1 MKTPVV
7 AIAGNPNCGKTTL
20 FNGLTGGKQKIGNW
34 PGVTVEKKEGTLKRG
49 EEEALIVDLPGIYSL
64 SAHSEDEKVA
74 RDYLLSGEA
83 DLIVNIVDA
92 ANLERNLYLTMQ
104 LAEMGVPLLVVINRA
119 DIAEKNK
126 TIIDPEHLSKHLGCP
141 VIMTSAIKSGDIKKA
156 VDAVFSAINNPSF
169 PSVIIRYPEPVE
181 ALIAEWG
188 KDEKVF
194 PGHEWAKRWLSI
206 KLIEGERGSLE
217 KSGIQISRKSSET
230 EADIA
235 KLENQLE
242 ESVDIEIAD
251 ARYAYIHGLAKDVIT
266 KKGDRSAI
274 SDRLDSI
281 VLNRILGLPIFLG
294 VMYLIFWVAVT
305 IGSAFIDFF
314 DIAAATLVVEL
325 PKHLLESW
333 GAPGWLSVVLAD
345 GVGSGIQT
353 VATFIPVIFSMFLML
368 SILEDS
374 GYMARAAFVMD
385 RFMRSIG
392 LPGKSFVP
400 MIVGFGCSVPAIM
413 GTRTLESKKDRFL
426 TIFMTPFMS
435 CGAKLPVYVLFA
447 AAFFPE
453 NSGTIVF
460 SLYMV
465 GIALA
470 VVTGFILKA
479 TLFKGE
485 ASHFVMELPLYNMP
499 RPGAIL
505 IHTWN
510 RLKLFVLRASKV
522 IVTAVFI
529 LALMNSTGTDG
540 SFGNEDT
547 EKSVLAASA
556 RAITPVF
563 VPMGVREDNWPA
575 SVSLFTG
582 LFAKEAVVGT
592 LNSLYSQ
599 KAEESADKSEEKE
612 ENKDKSEAENKTVA
626 SADSPEKAEGE
637 EAPAEEEEKAFSVA
651 GGLKEA
657 WDTIPAN
664 LSGVTGGLSDPLG
677 TGVLENTADSE
688 AMAEEMEVD
697 TTTFERMRS
706 YFTVKQ
712 AYAYLLFILLYFP
725 CVAAFGAM
733 YRETG
738 IKLAVFQSAYLTVFA
753 WIVATL
759 FYQITEGHSALWI
772 FTACVLMGLLVL
784 ILYIMGKKNFANV
797 REEV

>member
-34 PGVTVEKKEGTLKRG
+34 PGVTVEKKEWKLKRG
-49 EEEALIVDLPGIYSL
+49 EDEALIVDLPGIYSL

-74 RDYLLSGEA
+74 RDYLLSGNA
-83 DLIVNIVDA
+83 DLIINIVDA

-104 LAEMGVPLLVVINRA
+104 LAEMGVPLLVIINRA

-126 TIIDPEHLSKHLGCP
+126 TVIDPEHLSKHLGCP
-141 VIMTSAIKSGDIKKA
+141 VIMTSAIKNGDIKKA
-156 VDAVFSAINNPSF
+156 VDVIFSAINNPSF

-206 KLIEGERGSLE
+206 KVIEGERGSLE
-217 KSGIQISRKSSET
+217 KSGIQISRSSSDT
-230 EADIA
+230 EEDIA
-235 KLENQLE
+235 KLEKLVD
-242 ESVDIEIAD
+242 ESLDIEIAD
-251 ARYAYIHGLAKDVIT
+251 ARYAYIHDLAKDVIT
-266 KKGDRSAI
+266 KKGDRSAV
-274 SDRLDSI
+274 SDRFDSI

-294 VMYLIFWVAVT
+294 IMYLIFWVAVT
-305 IGSAFIDFF
+305 IGSSFIDFF

-333 GAPGWLSVVLAD
+333 GAPAWMSVVLAD
-345 GVGSGIQT
+345 GAGSGIQT

-447 AAFFPE
+447 AAFFPQ
-453 NSGTIVF
+453 NSGAIVF
-460 SLYMV
+460 SLYIV

-499 RPGAIL
+499 RPAAIL

-522 IVTAVFI
+522 IVIAVFV
-529 LALMNSTGTDG
+529 LAIMNSTGTDG

-599 KAEESADKSEEKE
+599 KAEDPAEKAEEEAPEEEKE
-612 ENKDKSEAENKTVA
+612 EE
-626 SADSPEKAEGE
+626 
-637 EAPAEEEEKAFSVA
+637 FSVT
-651 GGLKEA
+651 GGLKKA

-688 AMAEEMEVD
+688 AMSEEMEVD

-772 FTACVLMGLLVL
+772 LTACVLMGLLVF
-784 ILYIMGKKNFANV
+784 ILYIMGKKNFGNV

>member
-34 PGVTVEKKEGTLKRG
+34 PGVTVEKKEGTLKHG
-49 EEEALIVDLPGIYSL
+49 DEEALIVDLPGIYSL

-74 RDYLLSGEA
+74 RDYLLSGDA

-104 LAEMGVPLLVVINRA
+104 LAEMGVPLLVVINRV

-126 TIIDPEHLSKHLGCP
+126 TVIDPEHLSKHLGCP
-141 VIMTSAIKSGDIKKA
+141 VIMTSAIKNGDIKKA
-156 VDAVFSAINNPSF
+156 VDAVFAAINNPSF

-181 ALIAEWG
+181 KLISEWG

-206 KLIEGERGSLE
+206 KLIEGERASLE
-217 KSGIQISRKSSET
+217 KSGIQITKSSSET
-230 EADIA
+230 GEEID
-235 KLENQLE
+235 KLEKQLE
-242 ESVDIEIAD
+242 ESLDIEIAD

-281 VLNRILGLPIFLG
+281 ALNRILGLPIFLG
-294 VMYLIFWVAVT
+294 IMYLIFWVAVT

-333 GAPGWLSVVLAD
+333 GAPAWLSVVLAD
-345 GVGSGIQT
+345 GVGSGLQT
-353 VATFIPVIFSMFLML
+353 VVTFIPVIFSMFLML

-426 TIFMTPFMS
+426 TIFITPFMS

-460 SLYMV
+460 SLYIV
-465 GIALA
+465 GIVLA
-470 VVTGFILKA
+470 VITGFILKA

-499 RPGAIL
+499 RPGAIM

-547 EKSVLAASA
+547 EKSVLAATA
-556 RAITPVF
+556 KVITPVF
-563 VPMGVREDNWPA
+563 EPMGVKADNWPA
-575 SVSLFTG
+575 SVSIFTG

-599 KAEESADKSEEKE
+599 KAEE
-612 ENKDKSEAENKTVA
+612 
-626 SADSPEKAEGE
+626 PEKAEPVAAADSSEKKDGQPEEGE
-637 EAPAEEEEKAFSVA
+637 PAEEGFSVSK
-651 GGLKEA
+651 GLKEA
-657 WDTIPAN
+657 WNTIPAN
-664 LSGVTGGLSDPLG
+664 LSEVTGGLSDPLG

-697 TTTFERMRS
+697 TTTFDRMRS

-725 CVAAFGAM
+725 CIAAFGAM

-759 FYQITEGHSALWI
+759 FYQIAEGHNAVWIITASALMGALVFI
-772 FTACVLMGLLVL
+772 LHLMGR
-784 ILYIMGKKNFANV
+784 YNFGNV
-797 REEV
+797 REEE

>member
-20 FNGLTGGKQKIGNW
+20 FNGLTGGKQRIGNW

-49 EEEALIVDLPGIYSL
+49 DEEALIVDLPGIYSL

-104 LAEMGVPLLVVINRA
+104 LAEMGVPLLVIINRA

-126 TIIDPEHLSKHLGCP
+126 TVIDPEHLSKHLGCP
-141 VIMTSAIKSGDIKKA
+141 VIMTSAIRNGDIKKSI
-156 VDAVFSAINNPSF
+156 DAVLSSINNPSY
-169 PSVIIRYPEPVE
+169 PSVIIRYPEPIE
-181 ALIAEWG
+181 NLINEWG
-188 KDEKVF
+188 NDEKVF

-206 KLIEGERGSLE
+206 KLIEGERESLE
-217 KSGIQISRKSSET
+217 KSGIEIIKSSDKT
-230 EADIA
+230 DADI
-235 KLENQLE
+235 KSLEKELDE
-242 ESVDIEIAD
+242 DTDIEIAD
-251 ARYAYIHGLAKDVIT
+251 ARYAYIHGLAKDVIAVR
-266 KKGDRSAI
+266 GDRTAI

-281 VLNRILGLPIFLG
+281 ALNRILGIPIFLG
-294 VMYLIFWVAVT
+294 VMYLLFWVTVT

-314 DIAAATLVVEL
+314 DIAAGTLFVEL
-325 PKHLLESW
+325 PKHLLGSW
-333 GAPGWLSVVLAD
+333 GAPAWLSVILAD
-345 GVGSGIQT
+345 GVGSGLQT
-353 VATFIPVIFSMFLML
+353 VATFIPVIFTMFLML

-400 MIVGFGCSVPAIM
+400 MIVGFGCTVPAIM

-426 TIFMTPFMS
+426 TIFMAPFMS

-453 NSGTIVF
+453 NSGAMVF
-460 SLYMV
+460 SLYII
-465 GIALA
+465 GIVLA
-470 VVTGFILKA
+470 VVTGFILKS
-479 TLFKGE
+479 TLFQGE
-485 ASHFVMELPLYNMP
+485 ASHFVMELPLYNVP

-522 IVTAVFI
+522 IVAAVFI

-540 SFGNEDT
+540 SFGNEDS
-547 EKSVLAASA
+547 ENSVLAAVA
-556 RAITPVF
+556 KTITPVF
-563 VPMGVREDNWPA
+563 EPMGIRADNWPA
-575 SVSLFTG
+575 SVSIFTG

-592 LNSLYSQ
+592 LNSLYIQ
-599 KAEESADKSEEKE
+599 KTDEASDSEKSNEQ
-612 ENKDKSEAENKTVA
+612 D
-626 SADSPEKAEGE
+626 
-637 EAPAEEEEKAFSVA
+637 EAPEETFSITD
-651 GGLKEA
+651 GLIEA
-657 WDTIPAN
+657 WNTIPEN
-664 LSGVTGGLSDPLG
+664 LSGITEGLSDPLG
-677 TGVLENTADSE
+677 TGVLENTKDSD
-688 AMAEEMEVD
+688 AMAEEMEVE
-697 TTTFERMRS
+697 TTTFERMKS
-706 YFTVKQ
+706 FFTVNQ
-712 AYAYLLFILLYFP
+712 AYAFLLFILLYFP

-738 IKLAVFQSAYLTVFA
+738 IKLAAFQSAYLTVFA

-759 FYQITEGHSALWI
+759 FYQITEGHSIAWI
-772 FTACVLMGLLVL
+772 ITASVLMAALVYLLH
-784 ILYIMGKKNFANV
+784 IMGKYNFANV
-797 REEV
+797 REEE

>member
-34 PGVTVEKKEGTLKRG
+34 PGVTVEKKEGTLKHG
-49 EEEALIVDLPGIYSL
+49 DEEALIVDLPGIYSL

-104 LAEMGVPLLVVINRA
+104 LAEMGVPLLVVINRV

-126 TIIDPEHLSKHLGCP
+126 TVIDPEHLSKHLGCP
-141 VIMTSAIKSGDIKKA
+141 VIMTSAIKNGDIKKS
-156 VDAVFSAINNPSF
+156 VDAVFAAINNPSF

-181 ALIAEWG
+181 KLISEWG

-206 KLIEGERGSLE
+206 KLIEGERASLE
-217 KSGIQISRKSSET
+217 KSGIQITKSSSET
-230 EADIA
+230 GEEID
-235 KLENQLE
+235 KLEKQLE
-242 ESVDIEIAD
+242 ESLDIEIAD

-281 VLNRILGLPIFLG
+281 ALNRILGLPIFLG
-294 VMYLIFWVAVT
+294 IMYLIFWVAVT

-333 GAPGWLSVVLAD
+333 GAPAWLSVVLAD

-426 TIFMTPFMS
+426 TIFITPFMS

-460 SLYMV
+460 SLYIV
-465 GIALA
+465 GIVLA
-470 VVTGFILKA
+470 VITGFILKA

-499 RPGAIL
+499 RPGAIM

-522 IVTAVFI
+522 IVAAVFI

-547 EKSVLAASA
+547 EKSVLAATA
-556 RAITPVF
+556 KVITPVF
-563 VPMGVREDNWPA
+563 EPMGVKADNWPA
-575 SVSLFTG
+575 SVSIFTG

-599 KAEESADKSEEKE
+599 KAEE
-612 ENKDKSEAENKTVA
+612 
-626 SADSPEKAEGE
+626 PEKAEPAAAADSSEKKDGQPEEGE
-637 EAPAEEEEKAFSVA
+637 PAEEGFSVSK
-651 GGLKEA
+651 GLKEA
-657 WDTIPAN
+657 WNTIPAN
-664 LSGVTGGLSDPLG
+664 LSEVTGGLSDPLG

-697 TTTFERMRS
+697 KTTFDRMRN

-725 CVAAFGAM
+725 CIAAFGAM

-759 FYQITEGHSALWI
+759 FYQIAEGHNAMWLITASALMGALVFI
-772 FTACVLMGLLVL
+772 LHLMGK
-784 ILYIMGKKNFANV
+784 YNFSNV
-797 REEV
+797 REEE

>member
-34 PGVTVEKKEGTLKRG
+34 PGVTVEKKEGTLKHG
-49 EEEALIVDLPGIYSL
+49 DEEALIVDLPGIYSL

-74 RDYLLSGEA
+74 RDYLLSGDA

-104 LAEMGVPLLVVINRA
+104 LAEMGVPLLVVINRV

-126 TIIDPEHLSKHLGCP
+126 TVIDPEHLSKHLGCP
-141 VIMTSAIKSGDIKKA
+141 VIMTSAIKNGDIKMA
-156 VDAVFSAINNPSF
+156 VDAVFAAINNPSF

-181 ALIAEWG
+181 KLISEWG

-206 KLIEGERGSLE
+206 KLIEGERASLE
-217 KSGIQISRKSSET
+217 KSGIQITKSSSDTGE
-230 EADIA
+230 EIA
-235 KLENQLE
+235 KVEKQLE
-242 ESVDIEIAD
+242 ESLDIEIAD

-281 VLNRILGLPIFLG
+281 ALNRILGLPIFLG
-294 VMYLIFWVAVT
+294 IMYLIFWVAVT

-333 GAPGWLSVVLAD
+333 GAPAWLSVVLAD

-426 TIFMTPFMS
+426 TIFITPFMS

-460 SLYMV
+460 SLYIV
-465 GIALA
+465 GIVLA
-470 VVTGFILKA
+470 VITGFILKA

-499 RPGAIL
+499 RPGAIML
-505 IHTWN
+505 HTWN

-522 IVTAVFI
+522 IITAVFI

-547 EKSVLAASA
+547 EKSVLAATA
-556 RAITPVF
+556 KVITPVF
-563 VPMGVREDNWPA
+563 EPMGVKADNWPA
-575 SVSLFTG
+575 SVSIFTG

-599 KAEESADKSEEKE
+599 KAEQPAEGVEPEK
-612 ENKDKSEAENKTVA
+612 KDESEAG
-626 SADSPEKAEGE
+626 KAIAAGDAEQKE
-637 EAPAEEEEKAFSVA
+637 EAPEAEEKFSVSK
-651 GGLKEA
+651 GLKDA
-657 WDTIPAN
+657 WNTIPAN
-664 LSGVTGGLSDPLG
+664 LSEVTGGLSDPLG
-677 TGVLENTADSE
+677 TGVLANTADSE

-697 TTTFERMRS
+697 TTTFDRMRS

-725 CVAAFGAM
+725 CIAAFGAM

-759 FYQITEGHSALWI
+759 FYQIAEGHNVVWI
-772 FTACVLMGLLVL
+772 ITACALMGALVF
-784 ILYIMGKKNFANV
+784 ILHLMGRYNFSNV
-797 REEV
+797 REEE